1 MTLNLVSPGVKVREV
16 DLTLGGITAANEQV
30 GAIAGPFEKG
40 PINTPILIET
50 EQDLLNTFGKPIST
64 DSQYEYWMSASNY
77 LSYGGVL
84 RVVRTDNSNLN
95 NANNNGDSSTKIES
109 YENYINNHQTAT
121 AWNWAARDPGRWAN
135 NLKVCTIDG
144 FADQIITTSQT
155 SGLKVGAGVTQSLA
169 GRDTAGAGT
178 TSQFS
183 SGFLR
188 GVITEVGTGYVAVK
202 VVDQVTAAG
211 VSSQVDYKVG
221 GVNEFKDTVTEST
234 TVTTSI
240 GATVGTISEDYDV
253 SITGITT
260 GNLNGDGDADMNPDT
275 DIVGG
280 NYITVTGTGVGA
292 GTTVV
297 AIGASTVTVSQVIT
311 VGAGTTQ
318 AFTFSKVSTASTTSN
333 PINVV
338 KLDGTLDTDAAESGA
353 INSATSKDWYN
364 EQKMLTSVQDGGTDN
379 VTIYWKS
386 IASRPDTTEYAK
398 NRNGK
403 NDEIHVVVIDDTGDV
418 TGTAGNIVEKFAG
431 LSKAFDGKISPSEN
445 IYWKDYV
452 ATTSEYVYAGH
463 IGAGQTSGLTGTAGG
478 YAYTQKGVGN
488 WNTNAQG
495 IHYSVNGNQTYKLT
509 GGENYS
515 ATGGYSATLGDVVG
529 GYEKFKNQAEYDI
542 NFLIQG
548 PSGGASVQE
557 SQAKANYLISLAELR
572 KDCIACV
579 SPHKGGVVNISDSDT
594 QTDNII
600 NYYDSIASSSYAV
613 FDSGYKYVYDRFNNQ
628 FRYIALNSDTAGA
641 MCRTSINQYSWF
653 SPAGAARGAIN
664 SAIKLAYNPS
674 QAQRDQIYPKRIN
687 PVVFSPGAGIILFGD
702 RTGLGVQSA
711 FDRINVRRLFL
722 TIEGTIERAARAQLF
737 EFNDIITRSNFVNIV
752 EPYLR
757 DVKSKRGITD
767 FVVVC
772 DESNNTPDI
781 IDANQFKADIFIKP
795 ARSINFIGLTFVATR
810 TGVSFEEVVGNV

>member
-260 GNLNGDGDADMNPDT
+260 VNLNGDGDADMNPDT

-364 EQKMLTSVQDGGTDN
+364 EQKMLTSVQDGGSDN

-386 IASRPDTTEYAK
+386 IA
-398 NRNGK
+398 
-403 NDEIHVVVIDDTGDV
+403 
-418 TGTAGNIVEKFAG
+418 
-431 LSKAFDGKISPSEN
+431 
-445 IYWKDYV
+445 
-452 ATTSEYVYAGH
+452 
-463 IGAGQTSGLTGTAGG
+463 
-478 YAYTQKGVGN
+478 
-488 WNTNAQG
+488 
-495 IHYSVNGNQTYKLT
+495 
-509 GGENYS
+509 
-515 ATGGYSATLGDVVG
+515 
-529 GYEKFKNQAEYDI
+529 
-542 NFLIQG
+542 
-548 PSGGASVQE
+548 
-557 SQAKANYLISLAELR
+557 
-572 KDCIACV
+572 
-579 SPHKGGVVNISDSDT
+579 
-594 QTDNII
+594 
-600 NYYDSIASSSYAV
+600 
-613 FDSGYKYVYDRFNNQ
+613 
-628 FRYIALNSDTAGA
+628 
-641 MCRTSINQYSWF
+641 
-653 SPAGAARGAIN
+653 
-664 SAIKLAYNPS
+664 
-674 QAQRDQIYPKRIN
+674 
-687 PVVFSPGAGIILFGD
+687 
-702 RTGLGVQSA
+702 
-711 FDRINVRRLFL
+711 
-722 TIEGTIERAARAQLF
+722 
-737 EFNDIITRSNFVNIV
+737 
-752 EPYLR
+752 
-757 DVKSKRGITD
+757 
-767 FVVVC
+767 
-772 DESNNTPDI
+772 
-781 IDANQFKADIFIKP
+781 
-795 ARSINFIGLTFVATR
+795 
-810 TGVSFEEVVGNV
+810 